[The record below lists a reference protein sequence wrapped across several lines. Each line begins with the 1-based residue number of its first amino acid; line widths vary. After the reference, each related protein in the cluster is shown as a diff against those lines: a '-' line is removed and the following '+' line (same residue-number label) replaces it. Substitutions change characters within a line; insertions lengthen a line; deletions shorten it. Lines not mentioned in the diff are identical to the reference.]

1 MNENVTDSLLEELK
15 NLNKDLTNELKKQ
28 EDEQTTTLSTP
39 VSASPA
45 TVSATP
51 VVVTPPFV
59 LTEDNLSEFILQNA
73 QKIIQD
79 AVKTIRDLQPIVGS
93 TFDSKL
99 LESYASVVNATTGS
113 IDTLNKLNIEKHKT
127 KASKE
132 MKIMDI
138 EAKKMITQQKTT
150 NNTVNIIA
158 TREEVMKI
166 LNDATE
172 KLVEKPAIDVDS
184 QILSDPA

>member
-15 NLNKDLTNELKKQ
+15 NLNNDLTNEVKKQ
-28 EDEQTTTLSTP
+28 IEATTTLQP
-39 VSASPA
+39 VISSSIATTSAVPM
-45 TVSATP
+45 P
-51 VVVTPPFV
+51 VTQPFT

-79 AVKTIRDLQPIVGS
+79 GVKTIRDLQPIVGA

-99 LESYASVVNATTGS
+99 LESYAEVVKATTGS

-138 EAKKMITQQKTT
+138 EAKKQITQQKVS

-172 KLVEKPAIDVDS
+172 KLIEKPAIDVNS
-184 QILSDPA
+184 SVMSDPV

>member
-15 NLNKDLTNELKKQ
+15 NLNKDLTDELKKR
-28 EDEQTTTLSTP
+28 EDDQPTTIQPTI
-39 VSASPA
+39 SASPA
-45 TVSATP
+45 TVSAVP

-79 AVKTIRDLQPIVGS
+79 GIKTIRDLQPVVGA
-93 TFDSKL
+93 TYDSKL

-113 IDTLNKLNIEKHKT
+113 IDVLNKINIEKHKI

-132 MKIMDI
+132 IKTMDI
-138 EAKKMITQQKTT
+138 EAKKMITQQKAT

-158 TREEVMKI
+158 TREEIMKI
-166 LNDATE
+166 LNDASEKITE
-172 KLVEKPAIDVDS
+172 KAAIDVDS
-184 QILSDPA
+184 QILPDPA